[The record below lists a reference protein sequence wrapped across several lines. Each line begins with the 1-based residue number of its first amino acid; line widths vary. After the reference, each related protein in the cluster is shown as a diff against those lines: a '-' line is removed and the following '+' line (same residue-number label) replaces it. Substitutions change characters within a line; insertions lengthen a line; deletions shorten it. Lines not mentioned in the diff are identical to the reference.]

1 MANDNNKDIAKSLNK
16 YTDLTHKG
24 TNVVLDSADNIN
36 KWYAEQLKEITANDA
51 DNSRI
56 ETGIDN
62 DTTTVKKDETKE
74 KQISTK
80 VKQYNELQTNKSNEK
95 NIIKSNKIQTV
106 ANDEV
111 KETTDIKNLVN
122 KNNKKLK
129 NTKRIATAIK
139 GTKLINN
146 SAQKMIRTG
155 KTINT
160 GLNENGTTA
169 FEGTSSRIMTKP
181 IRSASKKVTSKITK
195 ETTKYT
201 KKLGKKIGKKVKE
214 KVSKKIASNTTNV
227 MIKAMKLVTKI
238 VEDTV
243 RLILNMLPQIAP
255 IIIIIVIIA
264 AIGDFLHFKTTKEAD
279 DVNFDE
285 IADMMIVIEDE
296 NLQAIYNEFLKNIGT
311 PYLMDHSNL
320 KYDECMDYYDCSSWV
335 IHCLAHTGIK
345 TISNTGAQGIYNDYC
360 NPIDVNDR
368 KGGDLIF
375 LKDTYDTGE
384 PGSISHI
391 GIYMGTLTINGET
404 AEWVIDTGS
413 NPSGVRIRRY
423 DNGWWNGPNFYGFA
437 RLK

>member
-36 KWYAEQLKEITANDA
+36 KWYAEQLKKITANDA

-62 DTTTVKKDETKE
+62 ETTTVKKDETKE

-214 KVSKKIASNTTNV
+214 KLSKKIASNTTNV

-345 TISNTGAQGIYNDYC
+345 TIPNTGAQGIYNDYC

>member
-36 KWYAEQLKEITANDA
+36 KWYAEQLKKITANDA

-214 KVSKKIASNTTNV
+214 KLSKKIASNTTNV

-335 IHCLAHTGIK
+335 IHCLAHAGIK
-345 TISNTGAQGIYNDYC
+345 TIPNTGAQGIYNDYC

>member
-36 KWYAEQLKEITANDA
+36 KWYAEQLKKITANDA

-80 VKQYNELQTNKSNEK
+80 VKQYNELQTNKNNEK

-146 SAQKMIRTG
+146 FAQKMIRTG

-279 DVNFDE
+279 NVNFDE

-335 IHCLAHTGIK
+335 IHCLAHAGIK
-345 TISNTGAQGIYNDYC
+345 TISNTGAEGIYNDYC

>member
-36 KWYAEQLKEITANDA
+36 KWYAEQLKKITANDA

-106 ANDEV
+106 ASDEV
-111 KETTDIKNLVN
+111 KEKSDTKNLVN

-345 TISNTGAQGIYNDYC
+345 TIPNTGAQGIYNDYC

>member
-36 KWYAEQLKEITANDA
+36 KWYAEQLKKITANDA

-146 SAQKMIRTG
+146 FAQKMIRTG

-345 TISNTGAQGIYNDYC
+345 TIPNTGAQGIYNDYC

>member
-36 KWYAEQLKEITANDA
+36 KWYAEQLKKITANDA

-214 KVSKKIASNTTNV
+214 KLSKKIASNTTNV

-345 TISNTGAQGIYNDYC
+345 TIPNTGAQGIYNDYC

>member
-36 KWYAEQLKEITANDA
+36 KWYAEQLKKITANDA

-80 VKQYNELQTNKSNEK
+80 VKQYNELQTNKNNEK

-335 IHCLAHTGIK
+335 IHCLAHAGIK
-345 TISNTGAQGIYNDYC
+345 TISNTGAEGIYNDYC

>member
-36 KWYAEQLKEITANDA
+36 KWYAEQLKKITANDA

-311 PYLMDHSNL
+311 SYLMDHSNL

-345 TISNTGAQGIYNDYC
+345 TIPNTGAQGIYNDYC

>member
-36 KWYAEQLKEITANDA
+36 KWYAEQLKKITANDA

-146 SAQKMIRTG
+146 FAQKMIRTG

-214 KVSKKIASNTTNV
+214 KLSKKIASNTTNV

-335 IHCLAHTGIK
+335 IHCLAHAGIK
-345 TISNTGAQGIYNDYC
+345 TISNTGAEGIYNDYC

>member
-36 KWYAEQLKEITANDA
+36 KWYAEQLKKITANDA

-146 SAQKMIRTG
+146 FAQKMIRTG

-335 IHCLAHTGIK
+335 IHCLAHAGIK
-345 TISNTGAQGIYNDYC
+345 TISNTGAEGIYNDYC

>member
-36 KWYAEQLKEITANDA
+36 KWYAEQLKKITANDA

>member
-36 KWYAEQLKEITANDA
+36 KWYAEQLKKITANDA

-80 VKQYNELQTNKSNEK
+80 VKQYNELQTNKNNEK

-146 SAQKMIRTG
+146 FAQKMIRTG

-345 TISNTGAQGIYNDYC
+345 TIPNTGAQGIYNDYC

>member
-36 KWYAEQLKEITANDA
+36 KWYAEQLKKITANDA

-80 VKQYNELQTNKSNEK
+80 VKQYNELQTNKNNEK

-146 SAQKMIRTG
+146 FAQKMIRTG

-279 DVNFDE
+279 NVNFDE

-345 TISNTGAQGIYNDYC
+345 TIPNTGAQGIYNDYC